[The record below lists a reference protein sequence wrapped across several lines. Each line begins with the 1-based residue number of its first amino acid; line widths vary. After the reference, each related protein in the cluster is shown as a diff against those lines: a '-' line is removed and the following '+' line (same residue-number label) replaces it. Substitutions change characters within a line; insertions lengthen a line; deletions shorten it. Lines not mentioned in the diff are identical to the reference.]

1 MNSIF
6 HGDVN
11 TARGRAL
18 AWADSLF
25 IDHAL
30 FRLAY
35 ANFGTVIPGKLYRSN
50 HPTPE
55 RIRRFARRLGVTT
68 IVNLRGA
75 TGTGSYH
82 LARDASRKL
91 GIDYI
96 DLSLESRGAP
106 HRDRIL
112 RLHDIYRAMP
122 GPGLLHC
129 KSGADRAGLAAGLC
143 LLFEGHSASDALRQ
157 LSWRFGHIRQ
167 ARTGILDAF
176 FMRYQRDG
184 EGRKSFFDWLDQD
197 YDEAALRR
205 DFHANGL
212 ASFINDWVLAHE

>member
-6 HGDVN
+6 TGDVN
-11 TARGRAL
+11 TARGRVL
-18 AWADSLF
+18 AWVDSLL

-30 FRLAY
+30 FRVAY

-55 RIRRFARRLGVTT
+55 RISRFARRLGVTT

-91 GIDYI
+91 GVDYI

-112 RLHDIYRAMP
+112 RLHDIY
-122 GPGLLHC
+122 
-129 KSGADRAGLAAGLC
+129 
-143 LLFEGHSASDALRQ
+143 
-157 LSWRFGHIRQ
+157 
-167 ARTGILDAF
+167 
-176 FMRYQRDG
+176 
-184 EGRKSFFDWLDQD
+184 
-197 YDEAALRR
+197 
-205 DFHANGL
+205 
-212 ASFINDWVLAHE
+212 